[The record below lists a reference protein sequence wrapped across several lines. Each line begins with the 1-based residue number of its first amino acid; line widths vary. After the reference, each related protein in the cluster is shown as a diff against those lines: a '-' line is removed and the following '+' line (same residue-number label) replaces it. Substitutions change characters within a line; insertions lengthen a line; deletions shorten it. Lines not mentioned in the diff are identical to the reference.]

1 MDSDRINR
9 WLALGANVGV
19 LVGIILLIVEL
30 DQNREM
36 MRAQTRNEVAAEIID
51 LLTDITNNE
60 QFASVYRRGMAD
72 EELTADESMQFRVR
86 TIALFRY
93 FENVHYQYRLGLYDE
108 DEFAAQKNAWKGT
121 FRSRLATEV
130 WCRYRPSISP
140 EARAEIDA
148 LVTDHMC
155 SD

>member
-1 MDSDRINR
+1 MNSDRINR
-9 WLALGANVGV
+9 WLTLGANVGV

-36 MRAQTRNEVAAEIID
+36 MRAQTRNEIAAEIID

-60 QFASVYRRGMAD
+60 QYASVHRRALAG
-72 EELTADESMQFRVR
+72 EELTADEEYQFRVR

-108 DEFAAQKNAWKGT
+108 DEFTTQKIAWKGT
-121 FRSRLATEV
+121 FRTKLASEI

-148 LVTDHMC
+148 LVTDHTC
-155 SD
+155 VE